1 MKILLVID
9 GMHPRDGGP
18 PAVVA
23 GSAIALRALGHDVTV
38 LTTVT
43 PGDRTEVE
51 RTWSEMLSSEVRLSF
66 LNTSPLL
73 PIRSPARFRI
83 SLEDHVT
90 YADVVHIHGVW
101 SPFLWCA
108 GLTAHAMGKPYF
120 VSVHGLLDYR
130 AVRSSWIKWTK
141 KYVAIKFFSLNRFM
155 SRASGVIFG
164 SASESLQSWLFARG
178 MRIEILPNGVSPITG
193 TVPPHADSLALLE
206 QIAPSFP
213 QWRRSLLFFSRV
225 HPKKGLDM
233 LVAAFQQVAPD
244 FPGAGLLIAGLKQ
257 DAEYQR
263 TVEVMISASGVS
275 DRIIF
280 TTELTGPA
288 SQFLYQAC
296 DAFILP
302 SHTEGFSMA
311 IVEALACGRPV
322 LITRS
327 CHVPE
332 VSAYGAGL
340 IAEPNV
346 GSLAVHLRALLSLS
360 EGEMSVMGR
369 QARALFLD
377 KFTLEKVAVRLEHLY
392 SAAMERIN

>member
-18 PAVVA
+18 PAVVV
-23 GSAIALRALGHDVTV
+23 GSAIALRALGHEVTV
-38 LTTVT
+38 LTTVN
-43 PGDRTEVE
+43 PGDRAEVE
-51 RTWSEMLSSEVRLSF
+51 RTWSEMLSSEVHLSF
-66 LNTSPLL
+66 LSNL
-73 PIRSPARFRI
+73 PFPRFRSPATLRK
-83 SLEDHVT
+83 SVEDHVNC
-90 YADVVHIHGVW
+90 ADVVHIHGVW
-101 SPFLWCA
+101 SAFLWRA
-108 GLTAHAMGKPYF
+108 GLTAYAMRKPYF
-120 VSVHGLLDYR
+120 VSVHGVLDYR

-141 KYVAIKFFSLNRFM
+141 KYAAIKFFSLNGFM

-164 SASESLQSWLFARG
+164 SESESQQSWLFAHG
-178 MRIEILPNGVSPITG
+178 MRIEVLPNGVSPKTG
-193 TVPPHADSLALLE
+193 TVPLHANSLVLLE
-206 QIAPSFP
+206 RIAPALA
-213 QWRRSLLFFSRV
+213 QWSRSLLFFSRI

-233 LVAAFQQVAPD
+233 LVAAFHQVAPD

-263 TVEVMISASGVS
+263 TVEVMISASAVS
-275 DRIIF
+275 DRIIL

-322 LITRS
+322 VITRY

-332 VSAYGAGL
+332 VATYGAGF
-340 IAEPNV
+340 IAEPNTE
-346 GSLAVHLRALLSLS
+346 SLAEQLRALLSLS
-360 EGEMSVMGR
+360 EGDFRVMGR
-369 QARALFLD
+369 QARTLFLD
-377 KFTLEKVAVRLEHLY
+377 KFTLEQIAVRLEHLY
-392 SAAMERIN
+392 SAALERLN